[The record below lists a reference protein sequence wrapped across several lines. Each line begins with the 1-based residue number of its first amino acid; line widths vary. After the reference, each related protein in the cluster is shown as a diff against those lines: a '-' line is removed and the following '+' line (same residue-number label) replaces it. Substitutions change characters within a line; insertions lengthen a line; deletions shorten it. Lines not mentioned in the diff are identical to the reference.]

1 MARRREVKMLP
12 GALKAWREVRGAE
25 WNPDGKPLSQ
35 KQLAI
40 RAGVSPTLVA
50 MIETGE
56 RQPSRLNAEDIA
68 TALKVDLDAIAFTYP
83 DPIVDELASAVNQ

>member
-1 MARRREVKMLP
+1 MLP
-12 GALKAWREVRGAE
+12 GALKAWREVRGKQ

-35 KQLAI
+35 KQLA
-40 RAGVSPTLVA
+40 RLTGGSVSQTLIA

-68 TALKVDLDAIAFTYP
+68 RALDVPLDAIAFVYP
-83 DPIVDELASAVNQ
+83 DELVAAS